1 MSSMEH
7 EKNAG
12 GMSRE
17 EKNGM
22 LRGMLKDAGILFA
35 ITLISGLI
43 LGAVYQ
49 LTKEPIAAQ
58 EEKAKTLA
66 RQEVFA
72 DAASFADEQA
82 FDPAAAQT
90 GLDAGG
96 FSGCSIDECA
106 QALDGEG
113 NALGW
118 VITVTTH
125 EGYSGDIRF
134 TIGVRN
140 DGTLNGMSILSISET
155 AGLGM
160 RAEEVL
166 APQFA
171 GKKAERFAYTKSGAS
186 ADNEIDAISS
196 ATITTNA
203 VVDGVNAGLYYFR
216 SALPAAS
223 GASQG
228 AMMTEG
234 GTASQEEQTQTEA
247 QEGGNGDE

>member
-1 MSSMEH
+1 MKKS
-7 EKNAG
+7 
-12 GMSRE
+12 
-17 EKNGM
+17 
-22 LRGMLKDAGILFA
+22 MLKDTAILFA

-49 LTKEPIAAQ
+49 LTKEPIAEQ
-58 EEKAKTLA
+58 EEKAKTEA

-72 DAASFADEQA
+72 DAASFADA
-82 FDPAAAQT
+82 GGFDPRAAQAV
-90 GLDAGG
+90 LDTGG

-106 QALDGEG
+106 QALDEDG

-125 EGYSGDIRF
+125 EGYSGDIQF
-134 TIGVRN
+134 TVGVRN
-140 DGTLNGMSILSISET
+140 DGTMNGMSILSISET

-160 RAEEVL
+160 RAGEFL

-171 GKKAERFAYTKSGAS
+171 GKKADSFVYTKSGAS

-196 ATITTNA
+196 ATITTSA
-203 VVDGVNAGLYYFR
+203 VVDGVNAGLYYF
-216 SALPAAS
+216 
-223 GASQG
+223 
-228 AMMTEG
+228 
-234 GTASQEEQTQTEA
+234 QTELTQ